1 MVGSKRL
8 QVFSAGLLLL
18 LGSGWILLSLA
29 ACKPRQTRTEIQKT
43 DSTMIAVKGTITEYT
58 PNAMRDHYD
67 GGGFATFAKSVV
79 TVQPASAELPA
90 TLQIYH
96 DESEEIPACWQTVGQ
111 TVAFDLDPEY
121 LKSTNIFRDALEN
134 VVCE

>member
-1 MVGSKRL
+1 
-8 QVFSAGLLLL
+8 
-18 LGSGWILLSLA
+18 
-29 ACKPRQTRTEIQKT
+29 
-43 DSTMIAVKGTITEYT
+43 MIAVKGTITEYT

-67 GGGFATFAKSVV
+67 GGGYATFAKSEV

-90 TLQIYH
+90 TLKIYH
-96 DESEEIPACWQTVGQ
+96 DESEEIPACWQKIGQ
-111 TVAFDLDPEY
+111 TIAFDLAPEY